1 MNEKSG
7 FIIRGSY
14 NSCNKLDKNFS
25 DLFYFQDQ
33 NQILNQYIENLK
45 YEEIQLKEIENL
57 NVKLLQNIRFFEKKS
72 NFLNIKSSNT
82 TNFIMNNNFNL
93 RCLLNKLINSYNE
106 NVYKMDYIR
115 QTINDIEFNII
126 ILKQK
131 LLLK

>member
-1 MNEKSG
+1 MRNLV

-57 NVKLLQNIRFFEKKS
+57 NVKLLQNISFF
-72 NFLNIKSSNT
+72 
-82 TNFIMNNNFNL
+82 
-93 RCLLNKLINSYNE
+93 
-106 NVYKMDYIR
+106 
-115 QTINDIEFNII
+115 
-126 ILKQK
+126 
-131 LLLK
+131 